1 MPSRVQAS
9 NPAVSLQLGRCQS
22 DTAFRKSAH
31 SSKSHRAVGIVP
43 RAQDKAAEQHVPEH
57 KVLFV
62 CLGNICRSPS
72 AEAVFKDVVK
82 RAGLLSSFH
91 IDSCGTGGGNENWFT
106 KDGWSY
112 HMGYPADDRMISHAA
127 KRNIE
132 LTSKSRPLVAQDMI
146 DYDYIIAMDADNVAQ
161 IQLAADHWIVNMPES
176 VPRDYR
182 KKVKLMTSFLRSPKY
197 KDKYDEVPDPY
208 FGGEKGFE
216 LVLDLLDDACEGL
229 LADIQPRG
237 SKPLVA

>member
-1 MPSRVQAS
+1 MAPTSQAFEPVGTHVMS
-9 NPAVSLQLGRCQS
+9 KAVSSRETLR
-22 DTAFRKSAH
+22 R
-31 SSKSHRAVGIVP
+31 
-43 RAQDKAAEQHVPEH
+43 
-57 KVLFV
+57 
-62 CLGNICRSPS
+62 
-72 AEAVFKDVVK
+72 
-82 RAGLLSSFH
+82 
-91 IDSCGTGGGNENWFT
+91 FT

-182 KKVKLMTSFLRSPKY
+182 KKACTSQTYSILH
-197 KDKYDEVPDPY
+197 VH
-208 FGGEKGFE
+208 
-216 LVLDLLDDACEGL
+216 
-229 LADIQPRG
+229 
-237 SKPLVA
+237 LVAHLVAH